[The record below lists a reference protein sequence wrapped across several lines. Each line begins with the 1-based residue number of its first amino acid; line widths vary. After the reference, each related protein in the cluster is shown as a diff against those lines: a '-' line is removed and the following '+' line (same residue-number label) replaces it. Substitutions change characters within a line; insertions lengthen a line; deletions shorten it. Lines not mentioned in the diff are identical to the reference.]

1 MGSEGH
7 LFNKPPCCGIRFNT
21 DILIMLSVSI
31 ILLDIL
37 IPGLVSS
44 VPQQPSVMKKV
55 QRSWAQMTQYQY
67 KKLKVYILLPL
78 NFTKH
83 FKKLLLKRMKVVQMI
98 VLAPSARSRTTIHSF
113 KKINSLKKSRSDTGL
128 LHQ

>member
-7 LFNKPPCCGIRFNT
+7 LFNKPPRCGIRFNT

-98 VLAPSARSRTTIHSF
+98 APSARSMTTIHSF
-113 KKINSLKKSRSDTGL
+113 KIINSLKKSRSDTGL